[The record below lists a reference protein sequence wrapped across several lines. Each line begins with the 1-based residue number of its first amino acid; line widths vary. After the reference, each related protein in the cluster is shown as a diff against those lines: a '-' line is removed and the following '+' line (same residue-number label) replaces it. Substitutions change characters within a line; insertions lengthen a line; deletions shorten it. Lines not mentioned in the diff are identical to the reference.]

1 MAAGEE
7 KSHGDALERLAQ
19 VGTYRTLGEQKLS
32 PQEERFEK
40 ARRTIGLFL
49 APAVFLIFL
58 LLPLDMDGNQQKLA
72 AALLFVI
79 VLWITEA
86 VPIPIGGLLGIAL
99 IVLIGVAPV
108 DDVIA
113 PFGSST
119 IFVFI
124 GAFILAQAM
133 LRHGVARRFAFR
145 MLAMPGV
152 GKSTV
157 RTVITFGLI
166 TCLLSAFVSNTA
178 TVAML
183 LPTALAILGT
193 IANLMD
199 DQSDGELD
207 PTKLR
212 VGVALMLMLA
222 YGASVGGLLTPV
234 GSPPN
239 LIGRGLIEE
248 ATGEKISFL
257 EWVLAA
263 LPICAAMF
271 VALCAILLLLNRPEV
286 KRLEGVEDYVAAERS
301 KMGPQSRK
309 ERNTLIAFGVAVTLW
324 IAPGIVAIIA
334 GDESQ
339 IYSDVT
345 DRLDEGVVAILAASL
360 LFLLP
365 VNWAKREFTLT
376 WSEAK
381 DIDWGTI
388 LLFGSGIIFGCTAR
402 RHGPRRDDRHLGCGH
417 VRCQLGAVDH
427 DLRGRARDPDL
438 GDDQQ
443 HGERVGGGADR
454 DPGRGGRGCQ
464 PVHPRAGGHLR
475 RVVRVHAAGLDAAER
490 DRLRLRRRADHPDGA
505 QRLLLRRDRGDPDRD
520 RDPGPGQRAGHRRL
534 VRHADGAA
542 QERHQWREGAAGGLV
557 AVEEALGRRLLLGE
571 PLDRGEVLAPEVVG
585 VDVILVE
592 GRRHALERLTL
603 RQLDAGLRLRPPV
616 GVLGDRRADG
626 VGGLRVRVPHPAAG
640 EHVARLEVQVQPGR
654 VCLLRALVPEVDAG
668 LRLVGRLVA
677 REARVAVDAEER
689 AALATGVGHQVRADL
704 R

>member
-199 DQSDGELD
+199 DQSDGDLD

-301 KMGPQSRK
+301 KMGPLSRK

-339 IYSDVT
+339 IYTDVT

-388 LLFGSGIIFGCTAR
+388 LLFGSGIIFGSLLADTGLAETI
-402 RHGPRRDDRHLGCGH
+402 GTW
-417 VRCQLGAVDH
+417 
-427 DLRGRARDPDL
+427 
-438 GDDQQ
+438 
-443 HGERVGGGADR
+443 GADTFGVSSELSITIFAVVLAILISETTSNTASASVVV
-454 DPGRGGRGCQ
+454 PIVI
-464 PVHPRAGGHLR
+464 PVAE
-475 RVVRVHAAGLDAAER
+475 AAGVNPFTPALAATFAASFGFMLPVSTPQNAIVYGSGVVPITQMVR
-490 DRLRLRRRADHPDGA
+490 NGFFFDVIGA
-505 QRLLLRRDRGDPDRD
+505 ILIVIGIPI
-520 RDPGPGQRAGHRRL
+520 L
-534 VRHADGAA
+534 VS
-542 QERHQWREGAAGGLV
+542 
-557 AVEEALGRRLLLGE
+557 ALG
-571 PLDRGEVLAPEVVG
+571 
-585 VDVILVE
+585 I
-592 GRRHALERLTL
+592 
-603 RQLDAGLRLRPPV
+603 
-616 GVLGDRRADG
+616 
-626 VGGLRVRVPHPAAG
+626 GG
-640 EHVARLEVQVQPGR
+640 
-654 VCLLRALVPEVDAG
+654 
-668 LRLVGRLVA
+668 
-677 REARVAVDAEER
+677 
-689 AALATGVGHQVRADL
+689 
-704 R
+704 